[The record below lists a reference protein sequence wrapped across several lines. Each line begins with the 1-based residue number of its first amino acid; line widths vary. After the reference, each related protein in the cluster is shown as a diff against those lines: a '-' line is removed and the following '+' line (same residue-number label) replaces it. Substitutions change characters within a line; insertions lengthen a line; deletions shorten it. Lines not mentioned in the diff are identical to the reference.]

1 MRSGSV
7 VEEVGV
13 CILKPANPA
22 VLNLC
27 LPEEEEEEATGRT
40 RTAPLGL
47 NFNKQLRLT
56 TVSFPRSCCK
66 ATDHR

>member
-27 LPEEEEEEATGRT
+27 LPEEEEATGRT
-40 RTAPLGL
+40 RTAPLRL
-47 NFNKQLRLT
+47 NFVGSYQI
-56 TVSFPRSCCK
+56 SS
-66 ATDHR
+66 

>member
-27 LPEEEEEEATGRT
+27 LPEEEEEEAATGRT
-40 RTAPLGL
+40 RTAPLRL
-47 NFNKQLRLT
+47 NFVGSYQI
-56 TVSFPRSCCK
+56 SS
-66 ATDHR
+66 

>member
-27 LPEEEEEEATGRT
+27 LPEEEEEATGRT
-40 RTAPLGL
+40 RTAPLRL
-47 NFNKQLRLT
+47 NFVGSYQI
-56 TVSFPRSCCK
+56 SS
-66 ATDHR
+66 

>member
-1 MRSGSV
+1 MRSGGV

-27 LPEEEEEEATGRT
+27 LPEEEEEEEEATGRT
-40 RTAPLGL
+40 RTAPLRL
-47 NFNKQLRLT
+47 NFVGSYQI
-56 TVSFPRSCCK
+56 SS
-66 ATDHR
+66 

>member
-7 VEEVGV
+7 VIVVEVGEVGV

-40 RTAPLGL
+40 RTAPLRL
-47 NFNKQLRLT
+47 NFVGSYQI
-56 TVSFPRSCCK
+56 SS
-66 ATDHR
+66 

>member
-27 LPEEEEEEATGRT
+27 LPEEEATGRT
-40 RTAPLGL
+40 RTAPLRL
-47 NFNKQLRLT
+47 NFVGSYQI
-56 TVSFPRSCCK
+56 SS
-66 ATDHR
+66 